1 MRMIA
6 RMLIVGLT
14 AALLA
19 SSPAPAQSPAPDA
32 MAAAR
37 ELVTTMQAADQFNA
51 LLPIIMKNLKPA
63 IVQNRPEVDRDYDAI
78 MPLLIAGM
86 SARVNEIVDEI
97 TALYA
102 RTFTADELREVT
114 AFYHG
119 AVGQKFLKKQP
130 VIMQESMAIGQKFGQ
145 SVAGELHNRI
155 VEELRKRGHKI

>member
-6 RMLIVGLT
+6 RTLIAGLT

-32 MAAAR
+32 MDAAR
-37 ELVTTMQAADQFNA
+37 ELVTTMQTADQFKA

-63 IVQNRPEVDRDYDAI
+63 IVQNRPDVDRDYDAI
-78 MPLLIAGM
+78 MPLLVASM
-86 SARVNEIVDEI
+86 SARVNEIVEEI

-102 RTFTADELREVT
+102 RTFTADELRAVT

-119 AVGQKFLKKQP
+119 AVGQKFLQKQP

-145 SVAGELHNRI
+145 SVAGELQNRM
-155 VEELRKRGHKI
+155 VEELRKRGHNI